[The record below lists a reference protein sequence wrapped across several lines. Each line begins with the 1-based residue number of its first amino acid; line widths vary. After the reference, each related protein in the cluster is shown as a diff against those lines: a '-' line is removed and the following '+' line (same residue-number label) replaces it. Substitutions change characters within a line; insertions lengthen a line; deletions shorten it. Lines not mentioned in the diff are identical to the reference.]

1 MTFKSDLTDPE
12 VIGNYIEGVFWMTV
26 GIVLGIAGRKKHV
39 AYKKLSLFACAVF
52 ITFGISD
59 LVEAQTGAW
68 WRPLWLLGWKGLCI
82 IGLIWSYWKYRQIRA
97 RLATEADKSP
107 NRGI

>member
-1 MTFKSDLTDPE
+1 MTFKSDFTDPE

-26 GIVLGIAGRKKHV
+26 GIVLGIAGRKTHA

-59 LVEAQTGAW
+59 LV
-68 WRPLWLLGWKGLCI
+68 RPKRALGGDLFGFWAGKDCA
-82 IGLIWSYWKYRQIRA
+82 SSA
-97 RLATEADKSP
+97 
-107 NRGI
+107 